1 MQYITLLLFIIINLF
16 SCQQKKENK
25 KEKDMIDIQL
35 VKKHLKL
42 QEYYELP
49 EDDTNINHVYKLT
62 DIDVEIAAQAIN
74 KGLKDNGYQ
83 TPTAEAFNQKIKTI
97 FNIGANDH
105 CNNIIE
111 HKDFFTYLISQSKE
125 DEKYLKETEYDYT
138 FDHIFFIKNYK
149 LITYVPLLAD
159 FVEVI
164 NENELKININQKIIA
179 RNRYLFNDSKAD
191 LIWLLI
197 NDKEFLKQLLLVFGY
212 DRELQINKMVLEE
225 YFEKYAQAI
234 PTQTER
240 IGDLFFVKDCR
251 GKLQIREGLLKYV
264 EENTNAN
271 DNRFIYALGSYM
283 NYLYDKDVDKIFE
296 EDHSKKFSEVEK
308 AKIVAFIAS
317 IENLAI
323 EKYKGDN
330 PEVWS
335 NAASNLY
342 NLSVSHPE
350 VIDIIKKNNY
360 FNLPNMKNIIEKIEQ
375 EQKAASTIQDP

>member
-1 MQYITLLLFIIINLF
+1 MKYLYCLFVVFVFTGCNSQEKPSNNKEMKLNIEELKKTMQFQKNIETDEVEPENPYELTRKDFQLSNAVIYEYLINNGYKKPSPKYFEDKVNLFFKEIITNKCQNFTEDSELITFFGNKMDGNKQTLLENQFELQFYTENIFID
-16 SCQQKKENK
+16 K
-25 KEKDMIDIQL
+25 
-35 VKKHLKL
+35 
-42 QEYYELP
+42 
-49 EDDTNINHVYKLT
+49 
-62 DIDVEIAAQAIN
+62 
-74 KGLKDNGYQ
+74 
-83 TPTAEAFNQKIKTI
+83 KIKI
-97 FNIGANDH
+97 ISNMFLLEELLEILP
-105 CNNIIE
+105 NN
-111 HKDFFTYLISQSKE
+111 TYK
-125 DEKYLKETEYDYT
+125 
-138 FDHIFFIKNYK
+138 IKLPYN
-149 LITYVPLLAD
+149 
-159 FVEVI
+159 
-164 NENELKININQKIIA
+164 IIA
-179 RNRYLFNDSKAD
+179 RNKYLFNDSKAD

-360 FNLPNMKNIIEKIEQ
+360 FNLPNMKDIIDKLAEEAQLVIVANE
-375 EQKAASTIQDP
+375 D